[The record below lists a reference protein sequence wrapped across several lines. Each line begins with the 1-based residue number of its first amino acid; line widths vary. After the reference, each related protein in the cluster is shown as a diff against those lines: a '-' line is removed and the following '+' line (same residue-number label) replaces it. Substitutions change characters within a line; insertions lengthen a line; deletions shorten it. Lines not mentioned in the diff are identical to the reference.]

1 MSITSTQKYIATPLG
16 QLFSQAWQVKSC
28 DKAPIILLHDSLGCV
43 ELWRDFPSQ
52 LAHMTQRTVIAY
64 DRLGFGK
71 SSLHPAQ
78 LDADFVVSEAIEDFK
93 ALLAAYEVNNFVVM
107 GHSVGGG
114 MAVAC
119 AAAYPQQCVA
129 LITEA
134 AQAFND
140 EKIRQEIQAAA
151 NIFQNPQQLARLA
164 KYHAEKAQWVL
175 DAWVSTWLS
184 PAFEHWHI
192 DQQAAL
198 VQAPSLILH
207 GELDEYGSLAQP
219 ERFKAN
225 LADLAQVH
233 IIQGG
238 HHILHKQQPDLV
250 LKIIQDFLARVA

>member
-1 MSITSTQKYIATPLG
+1 M
-16 QLFSQAWQVKSC
+16 
-28 DKAPIILLHDSLGCV
+28 
-43 ELWRDFPSQ
+43 
-52 LAHMTQRTVIAY
+52 IAY

-71 SSLHPAQ
+71 SNLHPAQ
-78 LDADFVVSEAIEDFK
+78 LDADFVVSEATENFK
-93 ALLAAYEVNNFVVM
+93 ALLVAYELDDFVVM

-119 AAAYPQQCVA
+119 AAVYPQQCVA

-140 EKIRQEIQAAA
+140 DKIRREIQAAGQL
-151 NIFQNPQQLARLA
+151 FQDPQQLARLA
-164 KYHAEKAQWVL
+164 KYHGEKAQWVL
-175 DAWVSTWLS
+175 GAWVNTWLS
-184 PAFEHWHI
+184 PKFEHWHI

-238 HHILHKQQPDLV
+238 HHILHKQQPHLV